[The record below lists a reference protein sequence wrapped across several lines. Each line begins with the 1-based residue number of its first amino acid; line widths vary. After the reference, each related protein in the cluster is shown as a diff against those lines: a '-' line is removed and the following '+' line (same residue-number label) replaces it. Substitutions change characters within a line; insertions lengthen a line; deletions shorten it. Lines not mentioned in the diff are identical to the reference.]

1 MKEKLVH
8 NRQKADYALIIDRL
22 PIIEKRPII
31 GRLIGS
37 SLITKYQWSDS
48 FVLYQYKW
56 SYFWPSQ
63 YKNYSW
69 YYSSSNAVIVSI
81 SNENLALM
89 QSYAQAG
96 SGIRLFPRRPWTKR
110 VNSLYATA
118 R

>member
-8 NRQKADYALIIDRL
+8 NRQKADYAL
-22 PIIEKRPII
+22 II

-81 SNENLALM
+81 SNENLALI